1 MIKGVNKN
9 VIEISNTENE
19 YFERAIL
26 IVREDKKCLDKDLLT
41 KQANAYIAD
50 MSSQKENSVRQGRQA
65 HSIKKKA
72 VLYTL
77 LGVGIAVAAVAAIL
91 LFL

>member
-26 IVREDKKCLDKDLLT
+26 IVREDKKSLDKDLLT
-41 KQANAYIAD
+41 KQANDYIAD
-50 MSSQKENSVRQGRQA
+50 MSYRKEYTVKARKRLRSVWV
-65 HSIKKKA
+65 KA
-72 VLYTL
+72 AFWIL
-77 LGVGIAVAAVAAIL
+77 LGAGVVFAAVRLIMGML
-91 LFL
+91 